1 MQLRWTTRLLFDV
14 SCVAL
19 VVVAQGQISAR
30 GRTGW
35 RLSQAVKSQT
45 KIGNESDIVP
55 EEAESSNPQEREARR
70 AKNTRYNAGGADLT
84 VERPPDSEI
93 FVEQVWPAVD
103 FIPASDSAVVVT
115 GKVVKMQPYL
125 SSDRSRIYTEITV
138 AVDDLLKRDRDNRLS
153 AAHTVVIDRLGGAL
167 KLKTG
172 RVVRDDIQIDNL
184 GKALLGKRYVFF
196 ARRVNDGSDISLIK
210 TYELVDGKVFT
221 NDSRPTKLISALPGV
236 PKAWASEAMFVEAV
250 RQEVRKEVGQ
260 ARSRI

>member
-1 MQLRWTTRLLFDV
+1 MLFDV

-19 VVVAQGQISAR
+19 VVVAQGQISAG

-35 RLSQAVKSQT
+35 QLSQAVKSQT

-55 EEAESSNPQEREARR
+55 EEPESPNPQEREARR
-70 AKNTRYNAGGADLT
+70 AKNTRYNAGGPDLT

-103 FIPASDSAVVVT
+103 FIPASESAVVAT
-115 GKVVKMQPYL
+115 GKVVKVQPYL

-138 AVDDLLKRDRDNRLS
+138 EVDDLLKRDRDNRLS
-153 AAHTVVIDRLGGAL
+153 AVHTVVIDRLGGAL

-184 GKALLGKRYVFF
+184 GKTNLGKRYMFF
-196 ARRVNDGSDISLIK
+196 ARRVNGGSDISLIDS
-210 TYELVDGKVFT
+210 YELRDGKVFT
-221 NDSRPTKLISALPGV
+221 NDSRPSRLISTLSGV
-236 PKAWASEAMFVEAV
+236 PKVWEAEAAFVEAV

-260 ARSRI
+260 LK